1 MRGVSVGFPTKPVKR
16 PSTFFLLLLFFLVIA
31 IEARGAIFI
40 MTKRAPTPSSGNMSA
55 TRSTAPELHVLDH
68 PIAAA
73 QLSILRARA
82 TPPNDFRRALQKV
95 AIFLLVEA
103 ARRWETETAQM
114 ESPLRSFEGQTLARP
129 IVLVPILRAG
139 LGLQE
144 GMMQLIPETSTGH
157 VGLYRDPAT
166 LHPVKYYCRLPDRL
180 AEAEV
185 LVLDPMLATGHSAV
199 EAVSIVKA
207 AGASRLQFVC
217 VLACPPGVETLQRAH
232 PDVPIIAAAVDPE
245 LNDVGYIVPGLGDAG
260 DRYFGTG

>member
-1 MRGVSVGFPTKPVKR
+1 
-16 PSTFFLLLLFFLVIA
+16 
-31 IEARGAIFI
+31 
-40 MTKRAPTPSSGNMSA
+40 MSA
-55 TRSTAPELHVLDH
+55 CRPTAPELQVLEH

-95 AIFLLVEA
+95 ALLLLVEA
-103 ARRWETETAQM
+103 GRRWETKPAPM
-114 ESPLRSFEGQTLARP
+114 ESPLRSFEGRVLPRP

-144 GMMQLIPETSTGH
+144 GMVQLIPEASTGH
-157 VGLYRDPAT
+157 VGLYREPKT
-166 LHPVKYYCRLPDRL
+166 LLPIKYYCRLPEDL
-180 AEAEV
+180 AAAEV

-207 AGASRLQFVC
+207 GGATRLQFIC
-217 VLACPPGVETLQRAH
+217 VLACPPGIATLQNAH
-232 PDVPIIAAAVDPE
+232 PDVPIIAAAIDPE
-245 LNDVGYIVPGLGDAG
+245 LNDAGYIVPGLGDAG

>member
-1 MRGVSVGFPTKPVKR
+1 
-16 PSTFFLLLLFFLVIA
+16 
-31 IEARGAIFI
+31 
-40 MTKRAPTPSSGNMSA
+40 MSA
-55 TRSTAPELHVLDH
+55 TRPTAPQLHVLEH

-82 TPPNDFRRALQKV
+82 TAPNDFRRALQKI
-95 AIFLLVEA
+95 ALLLLVEA
-103 ARRWETETAQM
+103 ARRWETQTAPM
-114 ESPLRSFEGQTLARP
+114 ESPLRSFEGHVLPRP

-144 GMMQLIPETSTGH
+144 GMMQLIPEASTGH
-157 VGLYRDPAT
+157 VGLYRDPKT
-166 LHPVKYYCRLPDRL
+166 LQPVKYYCRLPENL
-180 AEAEV
+180 AQAEV

-207 AGASRLQFVC
+207 AGATRLQFVC